1 MKEALAMG
9 EVLHKEKKGYTKALV
24 IFIDILGSQSRDD
37 FEELYEINELFHS
50 ELLENEKQDREYIA
64 YQRHIYTFSDCA
76 YLIYDYRDKSENDWG
91 KLFNVALLNCE
102 PLLMKFLSR
111 ELIFR
116 GGVAFGSVYYDTN
129 KNMFFGNAVNKAYQ
143 YESTV
148 AKVPRIVVDEYVAN
162 QIYLLYSEKKK
173 CIVQQDSDGK
183 FFLNYFKS
191 LQEGIDY
198 SPITQK
204 TNEQF
209 INDLI
214 RLCENRILAFFN
226 NDNVRLKYEWL
237 KTYSEKSKNYNIIG
251 KIEYKKPLWDRII
264 NGILKRDK
272 SKDFEKHMFTNYDV
286 ELSSAYENFMKFNV
300 DKPMMLR
307 NVGSSFDDLEH
318 RKHFEE
324 FLDKDIV
331 QSIMEMDDDSDK

>member
-1 MKEALAMG
+1 MLGMDD
-9 EVLHKEKKGYTKALV
+9 VLHKEKKGYTKALV
-24 IFIDILGSQSRDD
+24 VFIDILGSQSRDD

-50 ELLENEKQDREYIA
+50 ELLENVKQDREYIA

-102 PLLMKFLSR
+102 PLLMKFLSK

-116 GGVAFGSVYYDTN
+116 GGAAFGSVYYDNN
-129 KNMFFGNAVNKAYQ
+129 KNMFFGDAVNTAYQ

-162 QIYLLYSEKKK
+162 QIYPLYSRKRK

-183 FFLNYFKS
+183 YFLNYFKS

-198 SPITQK
+198 SPIIQK
-204 TNEQF
+204 TNDQF

-214 RLCENRILAFFN
+214 RLCENRILAFSS
-226 NDNVRLKYEWL
+226 NDNIRLKYEWL

-251 KIEYKKPLWDRII
+251 KIEYKKPLWDRIV
-264 NGILKRDK
+264 NGILGIDK
-272 SKDFEKHMFTNYDV
+272 SKALKKQMIANYDV
-286 ELSSAYENFMKFNV
+286 DFSSVYEDFKKINEGK
-300 DKPMMLR
+300 KIIPP
-307 NVGSSFDDLEH
+307 NVGLSFDDLEH
-318 RKHFEE
+318 RKYFEE
-324 FLDKDIV
+324 FLDKDII
-331 QSIMEMDDDSDK
+331 QSIMEIDDDFNK

>member
-1 MKEALAMG
+1 MDKI
-9 EVLHKEKKGYTKALV
+9 LHNEEKGYTKALV

-50 ELLENEKQDREYIA
+50 ELLENVKQDREYIA

-102 PLLMKFLSR
+102 PLLMKFLSK

-116 GGVAFGSVYYDTN
+116 GGAAFGNVYYDN
-129 KNMFFGNAVNKAYQ
+129 SKNMFFGDAVNKAYQ

-148 AKVPRIVVDEYVAN
+148 ANVPRIVIDEYVAS
-162 QIYLLYSEKKK
+162 QIYSLYSGKKIS
-173 CIVQQDSDGK
+173 IVQRDSDGK
-183 FFLNYFKS
+183 YYLNYFKS

-198 SPITQK
+198 SLIIQK

-214 RLCENRILAFFN
+214 TLCENRISAFSSN
-226 NDNVRLKYEWL
+226 ANIRLKYEWL
-237 KTYSEKSKNYNIIG
+237 KGYSEKSKNYDIIG
-251 KIEYKKPLWDRII
+251 KIEYKKPLGDWLV
-264 NGILKRDK
+264 NAILKRKK
-272 SKDFEKHMFTNYDV
+272 SKDLKKNMV
-286 ELSSAYENFMKFNV
+286 S
-300 DKPMMLR
+300 KPMMLR
-307 NVGSSFDDLEH
+307 NVGLSSFNDLEH
-318 RKHFEE
+318 HKHFEE
-324 FLDKDIV
+324 ILDKDII
-331 QSIMEMDDDSDK
+331 QSIMEIDDDTNK

>member
-1 MKEALAMG
+1 MEILGMG
-9 EVLHKEKKGYTKALV
+9 GVLHKEKKGYTKALV

-50 ELLENEKQDREYIA
+50 ELLENVKQDREYIA

-102 PLLMKFLSR
+102 PLLMKFLSK

-116 GGVAFGSVYYDTN
+116 GGVAFGSVYYDNN
-129 KNMFFGNAVNKAYQ
+129 KNMFFGDAVNRAYQ

-148 AKVPRIVVDEYVAN
+148 AKVPRIVIDEYVAN
-162 QIYLLYSEKKK
+162 QIYPLYSEKKI

-183 FFLNYFKS
+183 YYLNYFKS

-198 SPITQK
+198 SLITQK
-204 TNEQF
+204 TNDQF

-214 RLCENRILAFFN
+214 KLCKNRISAFSS
-226 NDNVRLKYEWL
+226 NDSIQLKYEWI
-237 KTYSEKSKNYNIIG
+237 KKYSEKSKNNNIIG
-251 KIEYKKPLWDRII
+251 KIEYKKPLWDRIV
-264 NGILKRDK
+264 NGILEIDK
-272 SKDFEKHMFTNYDV
+272 SKALKKQMIANYDI
-286 ELSSAYENFMKFNV
+286 ELNSVYEYFMKINDGEKMV
-300 DKPMMLR
+300 LP
-307 NVGSSFDDLEH
+307 NVGPSFDDLEH
-318 RKHFEE
+318 RKYFEE
-324 FLDKDIV
+324 FLDKDII
-331 QSIMEMDDDSDK
+331 QNIMEIDDGFNK